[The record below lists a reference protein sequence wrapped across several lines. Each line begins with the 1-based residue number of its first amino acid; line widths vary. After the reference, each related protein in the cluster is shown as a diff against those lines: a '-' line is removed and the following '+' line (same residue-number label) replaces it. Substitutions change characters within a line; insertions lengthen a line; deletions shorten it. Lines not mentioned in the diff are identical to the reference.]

1 LNVHNRACTVFA
13 GRLDSPA
20 AGFTGFDKRV
30 HDAKRLAERG
40 CNIILVNQA
49 EGFDWETDTV
59 KDHVHP
65 NASGAKKMAAKWM
78 EALLPLIKANEA
90 KNAPK
95 ATK

>member
-1 LNVHNRACTVFA
+1 
-13 GRLDSPA
+13 
-20 AGFTGFDKRV
+20 
-30 HDAKRLAERG
+30 
-40 CNIILVNQA
+40 
-49 EGFDWETDTV
+49 
-59 KDHVHP
+59 VHP